1 MTKQETQQEFV
12 NDLHKKVPGL
22 DTKDFE
28 LFQDIFNYK
37 DINFQET
44 RRIQFSLKRLVSQVY
59 GNDAEKYYE
68 MMTERLKKL
77 ANYRVTLT
85 NNEGEYFVNSLFSSL
100 EIKNDKKDEFGGK
113 NVIAYVSE
121 DVYDDYLHQQVKE

>member
-1 MTKQETQQEFV
+1 MTNQEPQQEFV

-28 LFQDIFNYK
+28 LFQDIFNYR
-37 DINFQET
+37 DVNFQET
-44 RRIQFSLKRLVSQVY
+44 RRIQFPLKRLVSQVY
-59 GNDAEKYYE
+59 GKDAEKYYE

-85 NNEGEYFVNSLFSSL
+85 NNEDEYFVNSLFSSL
-100 EIKNDKKDEFGGK
+100 KIKNDKKDEFGGK

-121 DVYDDYLHQQVKE
+121 DVYDDYLHQQIKE